1 MNIICGIN
9 PVLEALSSGTRH
21 FDRLLVAK
29 GLRNR
34 RVSEA
39 MRLASQRGVPLRF
52 ETRETLDRMAGEVP
66 HQGLVGVVSAKPV
79 MTLEGLLEQAR
90 APELVV
96 VLDGRRAQGRYA
108 LFQTDGRNW
117 MIHRMDPPDDPSR
130 SHPPERFDLVQAQTG
145 PKPRGRGWALETRWH
160 GLRAVL
166 TSSGGVVDLV
176 SAGKTLKANKLAAV
190 EEIMPV
196 SARLIV
202 NQAALKT
209 RRAALQPIIDAFAK
223 AAA

>member
-9 PVLEALSSGTRH
+9 PVMEALSSGTRH

-79 MTLEGLLEQAR
+79 MSLEALLEQTRATWAPSCAR
-90 APELVV
+90 PRPREPPVCCCPS
-96 VLDGRRAQGRYA
+96 GTRPGSRRPWPA
-108 LFQTDGRNW
+108 
-117 MIHRMDPPDDPSR
+117 HRP
-130 SHPPERFDLVQAQTG
+130 G
-145 PKPRGRGWALETRWH
+145 GWST
-160 GLRAVL
+160 
-166 TSSGGVVDLV
+166 
-176 SAGKTLKANKLAAV
+176 
-190 EEIMPV
+190 
-196 SARLIV
+196 
-202 NQAALKT
+202 
-209 RRAALQPIIDAFAK
+209 
-223 AAA
+223 